1 MKSLSLLVG
10 ASALIATSAADATF
24 VRWDVVNVGTVA
36 GRDIY
41 QVWAVFD
48 NQSNVVLNCLQHQI
62 MSGSMNALHTD
73 SLSASYGD
81 GYGNWN
87 ASATSASTAA
97 TSNQYRDS
105 YVTMTGKVGLQAS
118 TSLDPSFGA
127 GAGAD
132 QGTIPYH
139 AGWYTANPAVPI
151 VVGATLR
158 IKQMQIALAAG
169 DAGYTANLGMG
180 YKSSTASTTA
190 LWGWGTYTVG
200 VPAPGAVALLG
211 LAGLVSRRRRA

>member
-24 VRWDVVNVGTVA
+24 VRWDVVSVGTVA

-41 QVWAVFD
+41 QLWGVFD
-48 NQSNVVLNCLQHQI
+48 SPSNVMLNVLQHDI
-62 MSGSMNALHTD
+62 VSGTMNAQHTD
-73 SLSASYGD
+73 AYVDDSSVSSGH
-81 GYGNWN
+81 WN
-87 ASATSASTAA
+87 ASYTSASTAA

-105 YVTMTGKVGLQAS
+105 YVTISGKTGAQSQTA
-118 TSLDPSFGA
+118 LDPSFGT
-127 GAGAD
+127 GASMSA
-132 QGTIPYH
+132 IPYH
-139 AGWYTANPAVPI
+139 AGWYTSNPSAPI

-158 IKQMQIALAAG
+158 MKFMQIALVAG
-169 DAGYTANLGMG
+169 DAGYTAHVGIG
-180 YKSSTASTTA
+180 YKASTATTTPQ
-190 LWGWGTYTVG
+190 WGWGNYTVG